1 MKSPSQFFSYFF
13 TSKTLQKGLSNLNPQ
28 NCYGRAEYNK
38 MINRLIG
45 GFVAIIIGVS
55 LIGPIASQVNIVAT
69 SANSTGSTC
78 TSTSQAG
85 CANAGLYLSSSWGAT
100 VLKMVPGFFA
110 LGILGIGIAVTYG
123 ALRDA
128 GVV

>member
-1 MKSPSQFFSYFF
+1 
-13 TSKTLQKGLSNLNPQ
+13 
-28 NCYGRAEYNK
+28 

-45 GFVAIIIGVS
+45 GFVAILIGVS
-55 LIGPIASQVNIVAT
+55 LIGPIATEVNTAAGT
-69 SANSTGSTC
+69 SSALT
-78 TSTSQAG
+78 
-85 CANAGLYLSSSWGAT
+85 NASSWGST